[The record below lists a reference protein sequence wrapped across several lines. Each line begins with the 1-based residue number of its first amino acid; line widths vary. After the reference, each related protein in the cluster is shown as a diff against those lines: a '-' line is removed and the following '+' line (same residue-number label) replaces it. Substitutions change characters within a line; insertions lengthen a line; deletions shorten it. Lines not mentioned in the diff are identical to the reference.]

1 MKFSEIKMD
10 ESKKRRMEITIETH
24 SITIIRTRSGKP
36 TNSTYCPSCE
46 TNVAS
51 FRHAHAALI
60 FHVAFAELERL
71 SPSRQIHFAKTDELC
86 GNSLAAFFSRDIRYI
101 ED

>member
-1 MKFSEIKMD
+1 M
-10 ESKKRRMEITIETH
+10 RRTEITFETH
-24 SITIIRTRSGKP
+24 SVTIIRMRGGKP
-36 TNSTYCPSCE
+36 TNFTYCPSCE
-46 TNVAS
+46 TNVAG
-51 FRHAHAALI
+51 FRHAHAVLI

-71 SPSRQIHFAKTDELC
+71 SLNRQIHFATTGELC